1 MAVMSRSNPTKY
13 ALIVFLLCVK
23 MFVLGQN
30 TNNESNDSERIK
42 NSISIDFGQPIDLK
56 NYQPRLMSA
65 SPIGYS
71 SQSYEFEYLIGLG
84 YQRQIKPTR
93 YFRIGLSFGQSKRF
107 NKVSFE
113 PFLQNDVL
121 SISSDFRR
129 DKISQ
134 MQMNMGLTESFF
146 VSNWFSIQ
154 IGVES
159 TGVFL
164 LNHSAYAGFRRE
176 GSSLDGTSYGYRDE
190 YGKFSSKGAFA
201 MGLSPIVEPNFNL
214 PKFPNVSV
222 ALQVKTFLIGKVN
235 FLSTNYEYGTI
246 IKYQNS
252 STNEYVDIHNID
264 TEINENIR
272 GLAFYFTE
280 LMPVVSLRYRF

>member
-1 MAVMSRSNPTKY
+1 MSRSNPTKY
-13 ALIVFLLCVK
+13 ALIVFLLCVN
-23 MFVLGQN
+23 MLVFGQD
-30 TNNESNDSERIK
+30 TNKESNNSERIIQ

-65 SPIGYS
+65 SSIGHT
-71 SQSYEFEYLIGLG
+71 SQSYKFEYLIGLG
-84 YQRQIKPTR
+84 YQRQVKPTR
-93 YFRIGLSFGQSKRF
+93 YFRIGLSFGQSKRSI
-107 NKVSFE
+107 KASFE
-113 PFLQNDVL
+113 PYLQNDVL
-121 SISSDFRR
+121 YISSDFGH

-134 MQMNMGLTESFF
+134 MQINLGLTESFF
-146 VSNWFSIQ
+146 VNTWFSLH
-154 IGVES
+154 IGAEA

-164 LNHSAYAGFRRE
+164 LNHSAYGGFRRE
-176 GSSLDGTSYGYRDE
+176 SSSLDGTSYGYHDE
-190 YGKFSSKGAFA
+190 YGKFSSKGVFA
-201 MGLSPIVEPNFNL
+201 TGLSPIIEPNFKL
-214 PKFPNVSV
+214 PKFPNISL

-252 STNEYVDIHNID
+252 STNEYLDIHNID
-264 TEINENIR
+264 AAINEKIR